1 MSETKNQPRSL
12 DEIQKEY
19 AELVGRAGQ
28 IQYQLF
34 VLDKD
39 LKTLNDRILVINHEA
54 ASRKEL
60 DKQVSEQAQG

>member
-1 MSETKNQPRSL
+1 MSENQNQPRVL

-19 AELVGRAGQ
+19 AELVGKAGQ

-39 LKTLNDRILVINHEA
+39 LKSINDRLLAINHEA
-54 ASRKEL
+54 AARKEL
-60 DKQVSEQAQG
+60 DKQASEQAQG

>member
-1 MSETKNQPRSL
+1 MTEQNQQPRAL

-19 AELVGRAGQ
+19 GELVGRAGQ

-39 LKTLNDRILVINHEA
+39 LKTINDRILVINHEA
-54 ASRKEL
+54 AARKEL
-60 DKQVSEQAQG
+60 DKKASEQTQG